1 MNRAAPPY
9 LWALES
15 SWLMVLHSSKLIF
28 FFRLHYFGVIS
39 SWRGISV
46 YAFVESWSSFNKSMN
61 GYTALTYEIWEFGCW
76 FYSFS
81 EESETSVS
89 VTDLSAVSIY
99 IVFTAWSVIAEILDC
114 DIKSSSRWTGS
125 SPCFKKL
132 SWSRLSDR
140 CAILKWNF
148 MRLAGRA
155 TRPQTLQHF
164 WVCGLLWREIW
175 MSEAMNMHDTVHM
188 DPDQLTL

>member
-15 SWLMVLHSSKLIF
+15 SWLMVPHSSKLIF

-39 SWRGISV
+39 SWRGRSV
-46 YAFVESWSSFNKSMN
+46 YAFFESCNPFNKSMN

-148 MRLAGRA
+148 RRLEGRA
-155 TRPQTLQHF
+155 TRPQTLQHL
-164 WVCGLLWREIW
+164 WVYALLLIERW
-175 MSEAMNMHDTVHM
+175 MIKTMDMHDTVHM
-188 DPDQLTL
+188 GPDPLTL